1 MPDAGQPVD
10 SRAFDETIHAPLR
23 LRTCG
28 LLRPVD
34 RLDFGALRDTL
45 GVSDATLSKQLRV
58 LVEAGYVSIDKSAS
72 IDRSDLRRLTWI
84 TLTAGGR
91 RAFDGHMAALREIAG
106 GAT

>member
-1 MPDAGQPVD
+1 MADAARAADPI
-10 SRAFDETIHAPLR
+10 AFDETIHAPLR

-45 GVSDATLSKQLRV
+45 GVSDASLSKQLKV

-72 IDRSDLRRLTWI
+72 IDRADLRRLTWI
-84 TLTAGGR
+84 TLTVDGR
-91 RAFDGHMAALREIAG
+91 RAFDGHMAALRAIAG
-106 GAT
+106 AAT